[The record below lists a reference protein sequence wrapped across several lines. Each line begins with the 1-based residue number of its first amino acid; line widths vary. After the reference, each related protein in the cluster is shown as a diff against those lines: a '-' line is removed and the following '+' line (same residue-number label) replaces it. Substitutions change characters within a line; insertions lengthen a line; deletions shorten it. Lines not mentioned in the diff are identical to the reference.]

1 MRKDEIWSLCI
12 ISMEEICIFYK
23 NFEILAGKQDKTP
36 QTIAPEIPVSSGT
49 VTNLKQGKK
58 KPHKTTLKLIAD
70 FFGVSVD
77 YMFQDHSIE
86 NTNLADDEKEL
97 LRYYREMND
106 AGKFSALMSVKGMSE
121 QDIFKKKRTIDSEN

>member
-1 MRKDEIWSLCI
+1 M
-12 ISMEEICIFYK
+12 K
-23 NFEILAGKQDKTP
+23 NE
-36 QTIAPEIPVSSGT
+36 
-49 VTNLKQGKK
+49 
-58 KPHKTTLKLIAD
+58 TTLKSIAD

-86 NTNLADDEKEL
+86 NSNLADDEKEL

-121 QDIFKKKRTIDSEN
+121 QDIFKKERAIDSEN